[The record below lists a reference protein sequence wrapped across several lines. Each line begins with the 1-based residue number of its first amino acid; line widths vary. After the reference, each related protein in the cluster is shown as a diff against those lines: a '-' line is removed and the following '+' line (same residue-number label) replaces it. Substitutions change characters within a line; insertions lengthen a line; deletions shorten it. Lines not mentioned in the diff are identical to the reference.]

1 MSSVKQMVATGEEAG
16 NLPKVMLRLADHY
29 DVEVDRNL
37 KSLAAMIE
45 PLALIVLGAVVGVVV
60 SSVILPIFKMAQVIH

>member
-1 MSSVKQMVATGEEAG
+1 MQPGQRLLLLEHQFRDSV
-16 NLPKVMLRLADHY
+16 KVMLRLADHY

-37 KSLAAMIE
+37 KSLAALIE
-45 PLALIVLGAVVGVVV
+45 PLALIVLGSVVGVVV

>member
-1 MSSVKQMVATGEEAG
+1 
-16 NLPKVMLRLADHY
+16 MLRLADYY

-37 KSLAAMIE
+37 KSMAAMIE
-45 PLALIVLGAVVGVVV
+45 PLALIVLGSVVGVVV